1 MNPVDIVSRGWAL
14 YSQHF
19 KRYAVISLRATAW
32 SFVPAI
38 ALLAVVIIL
47 AVIHQQILTVI
58 QQQDFEALS
67 DPELLGEFPGAYR
80 NLVGWAALA
89 IPAWLVLLFYCVAQ
103 SFGEYAAISR
113 LAYNTLRNLEET
125 PQAALRFTR
134 SRKFSFLKV
143 SLLQGLIIF
152 GVYLSALVLMLL
164 IFGLVY
170 LGGLSISTGDS
181 PAVNTGLMVLLSLLL
196 IAVIVGAIFAVVWLI
211 VRIML
216 TEQPLAIE
224 TASGAI
230 AAIKR
235 SWQLTHRH
243 VWRSFLVVLLVYAI
257 TLGLTMAIFTASQF
271 IGLFVLGLGFLIPGT
286 LAEVTFTLI
295 SVVIQVILTLLPT
308 VLIAP
313 LWRTCLTTLYFDL
326 GNYGQPSQ

>member
-38 ALLAVVIIL
+38 ALIVIVVIFAIT
-47 AVIHQQILTVI
+47 H
-58 QQQDFEALS
+58 QQDFEALAN
-67 DPELLGEFPGAYR
+67 PAALGEFPPLYR
-80 NLVGWAALA
+80 NLARWSALV
-89 IPAWLVLLFYCVAQ
+89 IPAWLVLSFYCVAQ
-103 SFGEYAAISR
+103 SFGEYAGISR
-113 LAYNTLRNLEET
+113 LAYNNLRNIEET
-125 PQAALRFTR
+125 TQVALRFTR

-143 SLLQGLIIF
+143 SILQGLIIF
-152 GVYLSALVLMLL
+152 GVYLGALVFMLL
-164 IFGLVY
+164 IFGLLY
-170 LGGLSISTGDS
+170 LGNMLISTGDR
-181 PAVNTGLMVLLSLLL
+181 PAVNAGLMVLLSLLF
-196 IAVIVGAIFAVVWLI
+196 IVVIIGAIFAVVWLI

-326 GNYGQPSQ
+326 GNYGQLSQ